1 MDSLRV
7 DALAPSRASWGA
19 LGIVA
24 WIGGAGGCSAPGD
37 EGREASDV
45 ATAQGNLSLEQLR
58 DPETCSGCHPTHYRQ
73 WSGSMHAYASH
84 DPLFLAMNRRAQEE
98 TAGQLGDFC
107 VSCHAP
113 VAVALGLTDDGL
125 NLGSLP
131 SSVQGV
137 GCFACHGVEG
147 LADEH
152 DGTPKLATD
161 GVLRGGLD
169 DPLDGAAHAVGY
181 SELLDGDR
189 AESSG
194 LCGACHDVV
203 LPGGLEIERTH
214 QEWTR
219 SAFAPERAASS
230 AAVLTCSGCHMPKTD
245 EPTVAAG
252 VTRSEPRLGMHDHT
266 TPAVDIALSP
276 FPQTGDEA
284 FDRSVESEHRARV
297 QALLDA
303 SLGVEVCVQALPGG
317 TAAVFVTL
325 ENASAGHSF
334 PSGAAQDRRVW
345 VQLSAFR
352 GDELLFESG
361 NVESGNAG
369 PGEPLAQPPD
379 DNLWLFTDHIFDESG
394 SPATLFWNAAR
405 IDSALIPAAT
415 TFDPASR
422 DFLNNHV
429 TRRYPRNREQSIA
442 GLPDRVSVLVR
453 MRPMALEIL
462 EELNRSGHLER
473 QFVDAAPTF
482 DLIPNRHLAGH
493 PQLSRLAELTFEW
506 STRVKDSGLFSTRVV
521 RDEAF
526 AKDCVGSIRRN

>member
-1 MDSLRV
+1 MDPLRV
-7 DALAPSRASWGA
+7 DASALPGATKGGA
-19 LGIVA
+19 LGILA
-24 WIGGAGGCSAPGD
+24 WIGALGAGCSAPPGGD
-37 EGREASDV
+37 
-45 ATAQGNLSLEQLR
+45 AQGQADVGAAADSLSLEQLR
-58 DPETCSGCHPTHYRQ
+58 DPQTCSGCHPTHYRQ
-73 WSGSMHAYASH
+73 WSGSMHAYASY

-98 TAGQLGDFC
+98 TAGELGSFC
-107 VSCHAP
+107 VGCHAP

-125 NLGSLP
+125 NLASLP

-147 LADEH
+147 LEGDHNGALR
-152 DGTPKLATD
+152 LATD

-169 DPLDGAAHAVGY
+169 APLDGAAHAVGY

-189 AESSG
+189 AQSSA

-203 LPGGLEIERTH
+203 LPGGLELERTH
-214 QEWTR
+214 QEWAR
-219 SAFAPERAASS
+219 SAFAPERAMSS
-230 AAVLTCSGCHMPKTD
+230 AAVLTCSGCHMPRTN

-252 VTRSEPRLGMHDHT
+252 VTSGPPRLGMHDHT

-284 FDRSVESEHRARV
+284 SDRAVELEHRARV
-297 QALLDA
+297 QTLLDA
-303 SLGVEVCVQALPGG
+303 SLGVEVCVQALPGD

-345 VQLSAFR
+345 VQLSAHR

-361 NVESGNAG
+361 QAG
-369 PGEPLAQPPD
+369 PGDPREQPED
-379 DNLWLFTDHIFDESG
+379 DNLWLFTDHIYDESG
-394 SPATLFWNAAR
+394 SPATLFWNARR

-415 TFDPASR
+415 TFDPAAR

-429 TRRYPRNREQSIA
+429 ARRYPRNRDGSIA
-442 GLPDRVSVLVR
+442 GVPDRVSVLVR
-453 MRPMALEIL
+453 MRPMGLEIL
-462 EELNRSGHLER
+462 EELNRSGHLE
-473 QFVDAAPTF
+473 QAFVDAVPTF
-482 DLIPNRHLAGH
+482 DIVPNRHLADH
-493 PQLSRLAELTFEW
+493 PQLSRLAQLTMEW
-506 STRVKDSGLFSTRVV
+506 STSVKDSGLFSTRVV

>member
-1 MDSLRV
+1 
-7 DALAPSRASWGA
+7 
-19 LGIVA
+19 
-24 WIGGAGGCSAPGD
+24 
-37 EGREASDV
+37 
-45 ATAQGNLSLEQLR
+45 
-58 DPETCSGCHPTHYRQ
+58 
-73 WSGSMHAYASH
+73 MHAYASY
-84 DPLFLAMNRRAQEE
+84 DPLFLAMNRRAQED
-98 TAGQLGDFC
+98 TAGELGDFC

-131 SSVQGV
+131 RSVQGV

-147 LADEH
+147 LEGDHNGALR
-152 DGTPKLATD
+152 LATD
-161 GVLRGGLD
+161 GVLRGGLA

-189 AESSG
+189 AQSSG

-203 LPGGLEIERTH
+203 LPGGLELERTH
-214 QEWTR
+214 REWSR
-219 SAFAPERAASS
+219 SAFAPEQAASS
-230 AAVLTCSGCHMPKTD
+230 AAVLTCSGCHMPMTN

-252 VTRSEPRLGMHDHT
+252 VTSSAPRLGMHDHT
-266 TPAVDIALSP
+266 TPAVDIALTP

-284 FDRSVESEHRARV
+284 FDRSVEREHQARV

-303 SLGVEVCVQALPGG
+303 SLGVEICVQALPGD

-345 VQLSAFR
+345 VQLSAHR

-361 NVESGNAG
+361 HAAPGQPLVE
-369 PGEPLAQPPD
+369 LQD
-379 DNLWLFTDHIFDESG
+379 DNLWLFMDHIFDESG
-394 SPATLFWNAAR
+394 SPATLFWNAKR

-415 TFDPASR
+415 TFDPAAR

-429 TRRYPRNREQSIA
+429 TRRYPRSRDESMA
-442 GLPDRVSVLVR
+442 GVPDRVSLLVR
-453 MRPMALEIL
+453 VRPMGLEIL

-473 QFVDAAPTF
+473 EIVDAAPTF
-482 DLIPNRHLAGH
+482 DIIPNRHLAEH
-493 PQLSRLAELTFEW
+493 PQLSRLGELTFEW
-506 STRVKDSGLFSTRVV
+506 STGVKDSGAFPTRVV